1 MSVSIAPVSE
11 VIVQAPLA
19 GWLTPLAEVP
29 DAAFAGGMVGE
40 GVAVDPTDTV
50 VRAPF
55 DGVVVGLPSSR
66 HAVTVR
72 SVEGVEVLIHV
83 GLDTV
88 GLNGAGFV
96 AHVAEGASVRAG
108 DPLLTLDLN
117 IIVDGAIS
125 LVTPV
130 VVVGGAASFQAIA
143 PGRSVRAGEPIL
155 KVSVAAR
162 AGVEEAGEVL
172 TARVTAPL
180 PHGLHA
186 RPAGRIAACVR
197 GFDARVV
204 LSHGDRQADAASL
217 VAMMGLGVKDGDELV
232 LKASGRQAHEALS
245 ALTALIAAGLEEG
258 AHETPKSAAAPA
270 ARTTEPVVGED
281 GELILSGVTAAPGL
295 VIGRA
300 VRLTQSEIA
309 VAEDGGGVAV
319 ETARLNAALSAVRAR
334 IEQAATS
341 GNAHRRAILAA
352 HLGFLDDP
360 GLIAGAEQAAAEG
373 RSAGFAWRQ
382 STRAAA
388 DLFRTMGDPRMAE
401 RADDLLDLE
410 RQVLIELSGEAAP
423 APAAIGPGSVIV
435 ADDLLPSQLMA
446 LDAVKVAGLC
456 TAQGG
461 PTSHVAILAAAMG
474 VPALV
479 AVGAALDRVD
489 NGVLVVL
496 DADGRQLIAN
506 PSAARQAGAQSAVA
520 ARDRRRADARA
531 LALDACHTADGAR
544 IEVFANLGDA
554 AEAAPAVAG
563 GAEGCGLLRTE
574 FLFLER
580 ETAPTEDEQLVQYQ
594 AIADALDGRPLI
606 IRTLDAGGDKPLPY
620 LPMPHEENP
629 ALGLRGVRSGLHRPD
644 ILLAQLRAICRVR
657 SKGTVAVMLPMIASV
672 AEVRQVRAM
681 LDVAVAETD
690 GRAPVLG
697 VMIETP
703 AAAMTVDRLA
713 PAIDFISIGTNDLT
727 QYALAMDRQNAALA
741 AQLDSLH
748 PAVLRLIAQASGS
761 AAALKWIGVCG
772 GLASDVLAAP
782 ILIGLGVR
790 ELSATPSMVA
800 EVKAV
805 VRSLTLADCS
815 QLAAEALSQDSAE
828 AVRAL
833 AAERLGA
840 LVQSRAVGAVA

>member
-72 SVEGVEVLIHV
+72 SVEGIEVLIHV

-130 VVVGGAASFQAIA
+130 VVVGGAASVQAIA

-172 TARVTAPL
+172 TARVAAPL

-197 GFDARVV
+197 GFDARVM

-217 VAMMGLGVKDGDELV
+217 VAMMGLGIKDGDELV
-232 LKASGRQAHEALS
+232 LKASGRQAQEALS

-270 ARTTEPVVGED
+270 ARTAEPVVGQD

>member
-1 MSVSIAPVSE
+1 MSE
-11 VIVQAPLA
+11 MIVQAPLA

-96 AHVAEGASVRAG
+96 AHVTEGASVRAG

-130 VVVGGAASFQAIA
+130 VVVGGAASVQAIA

-155 KVSVAAR
+155 KVSVATQ

-172 TARVTAPL
+172 TARVAAPL

-815 QLAAEALSQDSAE
+815 QLAASALSQDSAE

-833 AAERLGA
+833 ATERLGA